1 MLLTGERV
9 RLREFRREDIPV
21 IQAWV
26 NDVEVNQYLGFWQ
39 KPQSLVETERFVERC
54 LTQDAAHGVE
64 LAICLKDD
72 PEERYI
78 GACGLT
84 IDARNRWANLGI
96 VIGRKDLHGQ
106 GLGRDAIL
114 TLLDYAFGFLNLNK
128 VSLDHAEFNE
138 RGSRCYRACGF
149 REEGRVQQRWFRD
162 GRYWDMVN
170 LGITR
175 DEFDATARSLN
186 PTAVKSP
193 TRT

>member
-9 RLREFRREDIPV
+9 RLREFRREDVPA

-26 NDVEVNQYLGFWQ
+26 NDIEVNQYLGFWQ

-138 RGSRCYRACGF
+138 RGARCYRACGF
-149 REEGRVQQRWFRD
+149 REEGHVRQRWFRD

-175 DEFDATARSLN
+175 EEFEGVRSL
-186 PTAVKSP
+186 PRPADGGVE
-193 TRT
+193 

>member
-9 RLREFRREDIPV
+9 RLREFRREDVPA

-26 NDVEVNQYLGFWQ
+26 NDVEINQYLGFWRT
-39 KPQSLVETERFVERC
+39 PQSLVETERFVERC

-72 PEERYI
+72 PEERYV
-78 GACGLT
+78 GACGLS
-84 IDARNRWANLGI
+84 IDTRNRWASLGI

-114 TLLDYAFGFLNLNK
+114 TMLDYAFGFLDLNK
-128 VSLDHAEFNE
+128 VNLDHAEFNE
-138 RGSRCYRACGF
+138 RASRCYRACGF
-149 REEGRVQQRWFRD
+149 REEGRVRQRWFRD
-162 GRYWDMVN
+162 GRHWDMVN

-175 DEFDATARSLN
+175 DEFEAARH
-186 PTAVKSP
+186 
-193 TRT
+193 R